1 MTWLD
6 LYNFLHEQANCSK
19 NIGKFDWQQE
29 IKVFDYGTLD
39 YYDANINQ
47 MPDRILSFGI
57 DTTSWETV
65 NDTGN

>member
-6 LYNFLHEQANCSK
+6 LYNFLYEQANYSK

-39 YYDANINQ
+39 YYHANINQ

-57 DTTSWETV
+57 DTTSLETI
-65 NDTGN
+65 NDT

>member
-19 NIGKFDWQQE
+19 NICKFDWQQE

-39 YYDANINQ
+39 YYETSINQ
-47 MPDRILSFGI
+47 LPDHILSFGI
-57 DTTSWETV
+57 DTTQSLETT
-65 NDTGN
+65 NGS

>member
-6 LYNFLHEQANCSK
+6 LYNFLYEQANCSK

-39 YYDANINQ
+39 YYDTNIRQ
-47 MPDRILSFGI
+47 MPDRILSFSI
-57 DTTSWETV
+57 DSMHTTEETV
-65 NDTGN
+65 NDA